1 MFLKREADEQRQRGG
16 SHERSRDA
24 WKGLGRTFEK
34 YIIVFIFVKV
44 ICYMVRF
51 STQHCC
57 AKNRYRVTW
66 QPNLLQQRCRNLK
79 SVQSCAT
86 RCDNNC
92 CIKNHLQTPC
102 YTYRFFCATKI
113 VVLQFPDWS
122 PVSRLVPQ
130 FPDSFPS
137 FPIGSPVSRF
147 PGWFPSFPIDIF
159 FNVTMIAV
167 FSFFIV
173 QTQGLPALWG
183 DVHFHKSFISWLSLW
198 RSSVK
203 AHFLLSISA
212 NRSL

>member
-1 MFLKREADEQRQRGG
+1 
-16 SHERSRDA
+16 
-24 WKGLGRTFEK
+24 
-34 YIIVFIFVKV
+34 
-44 ICYMVRF
+44 MVRF

-147 PGWFPSFPIDIF
+147 PGWFPSFPIGSPIPRLVPRF
-159 FNVTMIAV
+159 PGSPILRFPGYPTPPV
-167 FSFFIV
+167 
-173 QTQGLPALWG
+173 
-183 DVHFHKSFISWLSLW
+183 SLFRFPDSPSRW
-198 RSSVK
+198 RGG
-203 AHFLLSISA
+203 
-212 NRSL
+212 RW

>member
-1 MFLKREADEQRQRGG
+1 
-16 SHERSRDA
+16 
-24 WKGLGRTFEK
+24 
-34 YIIVFIFVKV
+34 
-44 ICYMVRF
+44 MVRF

-130 FPDSFPS
+130 FPDWFPDS
-137 FPIGSPVSRF
+137 PVGSPVS
-147 PGWFPSFPIDIF
+147 WFPYPP
-159 FNVTMIAV
+159 V
-167 FSFFIV
+167 
-173 QTQGLPALWG
+173 
-183 DVHFHKSFISWLSLW
+183 SWLSYPPGFPV
-198 RSSVK
+198 SVSRFPLQVEGRQVVK
-203 AHFLLSISA
+203 ILRYFFQCYNDSCFFVFHCTNARVASIMRRCSFPQVIHILVITLTQF
-212 NRSL
+212 S